1 MSTNADKDSVNEL
14 SLFAQKRLL
23 KDIRNI
29 HCDKTLKDNGIYY
42 IHSTSEMARGYALI
56 IGPEDTPYQHGAYL
70 FEITFPENYPHSPPK
85 FKYLT
90 NDGKTRYHPNLYTN
104 GKVCLSILNT
114 WKGDQWTSSITLSH
128 ILLNILSILT
138 KDALLHEPGITL
150 MNRRQDVEDYDNII
164 EYKNIWFC
172 VCDFASD
179 NSTYFK
185 PETKELHKLHR
196 EYIRTSK
203 DKLKQALVMLKEREN
218 TQCLGTSIYGLSKI
232 FLDYDLL
239 FNKYQQVIEEDE
251 YYSK

>member
-128 ILLNILSILT
+128 ILLNILSILLLIINFWFVLNLT
-138 KDALLHEPGITL
+138 FFLPFLIINSSSPVFPQANPMNRNIGNILCPNNMRCLVILLHYSWLFFFFYSSGS
-150 MNRRQDVEDYDNII
+150 NQG
-164 EYKNIWFC
+164 
-172 VCDFASD
+172 
-179 NSTYFK
+179 
-185 PETKELHKLHR
+185 LHLLHLNL
-196 EYIRTSK
+196 I
-203 DKLKQALVMLKEREN
+203 
-218 TQCLGTSIYGLSKI
+218 
-232 FLDYDLL
+232 
-239 FNKYQQVIEEDE
+239 
-251 YYSK
+251 

>member
-185 PETKELHKLHR
+185 PETKELHKLYR

>member
-1 MSTNADKDSVNEL
+1 MNTNADKDNVNEL

-23 KDIRNI
+23 KDIKNI
-29 HCDKTLKDNGIYY
+29 HCDKTLKDNGVYY
-42 IHSTSEMARGYALI
+42 VHSMSEMAKGYALI
-56 IGPEDTPYQHGAYL
+56 IGPEDSPYQHGAYL
-70 FEITFPENYPHSPPK
+70 FEIVFPDNYPHSPPK

-128 ILLNILSILT
+128 ILLDILSILT

-150 MNRRQDVEDYDNII
+150 INRRQDVEDYDTII
-164 EYKNIWFC
+164 EYKNIYFSIC
-172 VCDFASD
+172 EFASVK
-179 NSTYFK
+179 SGYFK
-185 PETKELHKLHR
+185 SETEELHKLYR
-196 EYIRTSK
+196 EYVKNKK
-203 DKLKQALVMLKEREN
+203 DRIKDIVTVLKEREN
-218 TQCLGTSIYGLSKI
+218 THCIGTSIYGLSKV

-239 FNKYQQVIEEDE
+239 FNRYQEAIEEDE